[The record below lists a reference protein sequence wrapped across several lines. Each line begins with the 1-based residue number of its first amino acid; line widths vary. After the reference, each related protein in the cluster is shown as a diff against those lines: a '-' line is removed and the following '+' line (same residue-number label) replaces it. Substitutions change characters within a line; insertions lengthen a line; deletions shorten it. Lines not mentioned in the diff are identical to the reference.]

1 MTKENFES
9 AIKARLSDK
18 ENINVNDVIELAY
31 KIHAEATDIVW
42 SIVSDR
48 DKQLFLNGYS
58 GVRFPGRNKDR
69 KVNSTLTCW

>member
-9 AIKARLSDK
+9 EIKARLSDK
-18 ENINVNDVIELAY
+18 ENINVNDVLELAY

-48 DKQLFLNGYS
+48 DKQLEKANAKIANLS
-58 GVRFPGRNKDR
+58 KLA
-69 KVNSTLTCW
+69 KTQSEAIATLL

>member
-48 DKQLFLNGYS
+48 DKEIERQ
-58 GVRFPGRNKDR
+58 
-69 KVNSTLTCW
+69 KVQIANLSKLAKTQSEAIATLL

>member
-1 MTKENFES
+1 MTKENFETS
-9 AIKARLSDK
+9 IKSQLENK

-48 DKQLFLNGYS
+48 DKQLEGANAKIANLS
-58 GVRFPGRNKDR
+58 KIA
-69 KVNSTLTCW
+69 KTQAEAIATLL

>member
-48 DKQLFLNGYS
+48 DKQLEKANAKIANLS
-58 GVRFPGRNKDR
+58 KLA
-69 KVNSTLTCW
+69 KTQSEAIATLL